1 LERTPDKGE
10 VAGSIPASPTSMEVI
25 RRALAAISVAAA
37 VAGTLRLR
45 GGAGITRRSG
55 GWRLLSGP
63 ERR

>member
-1 LERTPDKGE
+1 
-10 VAGSIPASPTSMEVI
+10 MEVI

-45 GGAGITRRSG
+45 GGAGVTRRSG